1 VAAFEAAGE
10 SWHSP
15 RVRRSVRSR
24 PDRRQVR
31 AAGDVFESTRV
42 YRSAQAIIDGVLLV
56 IAIVAALFWLP
67 PAWGIA
73 AVIAAGAFELAEIGV
88 WIWYSKRRQATTGAE
103 GLVGAVGV
111 AVTPLDS
118 EGQVR
123 VEGELWRAV
132 SAERVE
138 RGERV
143 VVEGLEGG
151 LTLVV
156 SPLHSSRG

>member
-1 VAAFEAAGE
+1 
-10 SWHSP
+10 
-15 RVRRSVRSR
+15 VRTAS
-24 PDRRQVR
+24 
-31 AAGDVFESTRV
+31 DVFESTGA
-42 YRSAQAIIDGVLLV
+42 YRSAQAIIEGVLLV
-56 IAIVAALFWLP
+56 IAILAALFWLP

-73 AVIAAGAFELAEIGV
+73 AVIGAAAIELAEMGV
-88 WIWYSKRRQATTGAE
+88 WVWYSKRRQATTGAE

-111 AVTPLDS
+111 VVTLLDS

-138 RGERV
+138 PGERV
-143 VVEGLEGG
+143 VVQGLQSG

>member
-1 VAAFEAAGE
+1 M
-10 SWHSP
+10 
-15 RVRRSVRSR
+15 
-24 PDRRQVR
+24 
-31 AAGDVFESTRV
+31 
-42 YRSAQAIIDGVLLV
+42 LLV

-73 AVIAAGAFELAEIGV
+73 AVLLAGVVELAEIGV
-88 WIWYSKRRQATTGAE
+88 WIWYSKRRRATTGAE
-103 GLVGAVGV
+103 GLVGAIGV

-118 EGQVR
+118 DGQVR

-132 SAERVE
+132 CAEGAE

-143 VVEGLEGG
+143 VVEGLQGG
-151 LTLVV
+151 LTLIV

>member
-1 VAAFEAAGE
+1 
-10 SWHSP
+10 
-15 RVRRSVRSR
+15 
-24 PDRRQVR
+24 
-31 AAGDVFESTRV
+31 
-42 YRSAQAIIDGVLLV
+42 VLLV
-56 IAIVAALFWLP
+56 IAILAALFWLP

-73 AVIAAGAFELAEIGV
+73 AVIGAAALELVEIGV
-88 WIWYSKRRQATTGAE
+88 WVWYSKRRQATTGAE

-123 VEGELWRAV
+123 VEGELWRAM
-132 SAERVE
+132 SAQRVE

>member
-1 VAAFEAAGE
+1 M
-10 SWHSP
+10 
-15 RVRRSVRSR
+15 
-24 PDRRQVR
+24 
-31 AAGDVFESTRV
+31 
-42 YRSAQAIIDGVLLV
+42 LLV

-73 AVIAAGAFELAEIGV
+73 AVLLAGVVELAEVGV
-88 WIWYSKRRQATTGAE
+88 WIWYSKRRRATTGAE
-103 GLVGAVGV
+103 GLVGAIGV

-118 EGQVR
+118 DGQVR

-132 SAERVE
+132 CAEGAE

-143 VVEGLEGG
+143 VVEGLQGG
-151 LTLVV
+151 LTLIV

>member
-1 VAAFEAAGE
+1 M
-10 SWHSP
+10 
-15 RVRRSVRSR
+15 
-24 PDRRQVR
+24 
-31 AAGDVFESTRV
+31 
-42 YRSAQAIIDGVLLV
+42 LLV

-73 AVIAAGAFELAEIGV
+73 AVLAAGVVELAEFGF

-111 AVTPLDS
+111 AVTPLDP

-132 SAERVE
+132 SNGGAE

-143 VVEGLEGG
+143 LVEGLGDG
-151 LTLVV
+151 LTLIV
-156 SPLHSSRG
+156 SRLHSSRG